1 MWGRRSE
8 GTTQVVPFAFGR
20 GISASCRLC
29 AALWTVFSV
38 ILKRPRPVP
47 AVPALFALLNMTLH
61 FVTRWLSAALA
72 VTCLL
77 PAQAQERIY
86 RCGNEYTN
94 DVELARSR
102 GCKPMDG
109 GNFTVIQ
116 NTTPA
121 RTAAPAPA
129 PRAAASS
136 PVPAVRNGG
145 ERVDSSA
152 QRARDSDARAILE
165 AELRKAQERLAQAQ
179 KAYANGAPEKE
190 GIEGRNHQRY
200 LDRVAEL
207 KASVTRAEGDVDSI
221 RRELSRLPG
230 GAPGPGGAVQ

>member
-1 MWGRRSE
+1 MHQRDDASRPFCIWAWHISLLSAVC
-8 GTTQVVPFAFGR
+8 GTLGGVFGHTEKSSP
-20 GISASCRLC
+20 GASAL
-29 AALWTVFSV
+29 
-38 ILKRPRPVP
+38 
-47 AVPALFALLNMTLH
+47 ALFALLNMTLH
-61 FVTRWLSAALA
+61 FVTRWLPAALTVA
-72 VTCLL
+72 CLF
-77 PAQAQERIY
+77 PAQVQAQERIY

-129 PRAAASS
+129 PRAAAPS
-136 PVPAVRNGG
+136 PAPAVRNGG

-179 KAYANGAPEKE
+179 KAYANGSPEKE

-207 KASVTRAEGDVDSI
+207 KSSVTRAEGDVDSI

-230 GAPGPGGAVQ
+230 GATGPGGAVQ